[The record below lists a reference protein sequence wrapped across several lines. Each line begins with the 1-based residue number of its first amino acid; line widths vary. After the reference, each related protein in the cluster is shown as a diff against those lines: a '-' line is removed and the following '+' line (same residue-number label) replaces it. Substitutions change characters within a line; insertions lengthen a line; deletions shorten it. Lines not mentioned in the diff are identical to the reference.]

1 MPVLTATS
9 AGGKLVGGTAAPAW
23 PCRGCGGL
31 KLESPR
37 PYSQLDTD
45 DVQTAIA
52 GLRKMYPDAPILLA
66 GFSMG
71 AMLVTK
77 YLAEARSYSAASGGD
92 LTCVEDPGWTC
103 STLGQ
108 IISLA
113 VCRLTDVS
121 AKGQIKRATQAL
133 GVWDS

>member
-1 MPVLTATS
+1 M
-9 AGGKLVGGTAAPAW
+9 

-45 DVQTAIA
+45 DVHTAIA

-71 AMLVTK
+71 AMLVTR
-77 YLAEARSYSAASGGD
+77 YLAEAHATSAVSGGALVCTPNRSAAY
-92 LTCVEDPGWTC
+92 LVPWQLIER
-103 STLGQ
+103 L
-108 IISLA
+108 LA
-113 VCRLTDVS
+113 L
-121 AKGQIKRATQAL
+121 
-133 GVWDS
+133 

>member
-1 MPVLTATS
+1 MLRHHMQHHATQWAFCLPS
-9 AGGKLVGGTAAPAW
+9 EAGGSSRVCKSTHRRAKV

-31 KLESPR
+31 KLASPR

-77 YLAEARSYSAASGGD
+77 YLAEARATNAASGGAFPYPKS
-92 LTCVEDPGWTC
+92 LSAFCAIGCV
-103 STLGQ
+103 
-108 IISLA
+108 SLIA
-113 VCRLTDVS
+113 
-121 AKGQIKRATQAL
+121 AA
-133 GVWDS
+133 W